1 MQCLFHA
8 LVLSQDLHYR
18 RPFLCEKIAARERP
32 APLEPTIKDI
42 QTSLVR
48 NPPQLSYDTC
58 LKTAFTAGSAG
69 HTFPSTYAGSYV
81 TIRDAVVVATGMNRA
96 TATGAHWFAVQMLGG
111 GDKNVGL
118 EVYSPMFA
126 QAVQEGD
133 LLSLTG
139 YVRDIGEEA
148 KVAVPSGEK
157 WFYNPFELVAG
168 EEGAANN
175 IPANYLRAMTHL
187 ELCSYEKKGIA
198 AMPAPVVVPAE
209 TFGYGC
215 TEAARAYEGMLIK
228 VMHVAVQPCENALT
242 KAKLDPSVDALI
254 RSTGFCTP
262 RHSPAARR
270 RPARGRV

>member
-1 MQCLFHA
+1 MLLLHA

-69 HTFPSTYAGSYV
+69 HTLPSTYAGSYV

-242 KAKLDPSVDALI
+242 KAKLDP
-254 RSTGFCTP
+254 P
-262 RHSPAARR
+262 PAAP
-270 RPARGRV
+270 PAPRIRTVRTLE

>member
-1 MQCLFHA
+1 MAELKTCEVDIGDALALPFVPWQLLHLSTIMQCLFHA

-148 KVAVPSGEK
+148 KVSVPSGEK

-168 EEGAANN
+168 EEGAA
-175 IPANYLRAMTHL
+175 
-187 ELCSYEKKGIA
+187 S
-198 AMPAPVVVPAE
+198 
-209 TFGYGC
+209 
-215 TEAARAYEGMLIK
+215 
-228 VMHVAVQPCENALT
+228 VQP
-242 KAKLDPSVDALI
+242 
-254 RSTGFCTP
+254 
-262 RHSPAARR
+262 
-270 RPARGRV
+270 